1 MGPLTDPGDPFESFF
16 IRQLFRFFEIVFN
29 STYIYTHIL
38 VTAFIAPRPTWT
50 DLLGHFTTSFVL
62 FHFLLVDS
70 FAVALIGR
78 QPCQPASV
86 VVPLIPRI
94 MKLINETNTARP

>member
-1 MGPLTDPGDPFESFF
+1 MGPLMDP
-16 IRQLFRFFEIVFN
+16 LFRFFEIVFN

-62 FHFLLVDS
+62 FHFLLVS
-70 FAVALIGR
+70 L
-78 QPCQPASV
+78 
-86 VVPLIPRI
+86 L
-94 MKLINETNTARP
+94 L

>member
-70 FAVALIGR
+70 FALIGR

>member
-1 MGPLTDPGDPFESFF
+1 MGPLTDP
-16 IRQLFRFFEIVFN
+16 LFRFFEIVFN

-50 DLLGHFTTSFVL
+50 DLLEHFTTSFVL

-70 FAVALIGR
+70 FALALIGR